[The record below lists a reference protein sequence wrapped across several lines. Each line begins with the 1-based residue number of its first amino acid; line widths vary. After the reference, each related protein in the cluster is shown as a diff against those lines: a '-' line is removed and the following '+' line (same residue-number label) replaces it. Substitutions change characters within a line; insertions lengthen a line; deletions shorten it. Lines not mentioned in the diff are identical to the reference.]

1 MSLRDVQ
8 AMLGHSSPLMTM
20 TRYALPDVE
29 MQRAGSTRV
38 ADAILGTVSG
48 QEPAIDLDGDD
59 PVEG

>member
-38 ADAILGTVSG
+38 AGRN
-48 QEPAIDLDGDD
+48 PWDGVR
-59 PVEG
+59 PRTGHRS